1 MAEDLID
8 YGKTRVKAKAF
19 VGTVSGQTA
28 AAVTVAAGTDG
39 LSAGTVQEALQALAT
54 RVKAIEDGA

>member
-19 VGTVSGQTA
+19 IGNVSGQSA

-39 LSAGTVQEALQALAT
+39 LAAGTVQEALQALAT
-54 RVKAIEDGA
+54 RIAGVE